1 MPYQS
6 TTHSLDSSSLYGPAA
21 SPLDRGP
28 GAEAYALDVT
38 TRGPDTTTAVM
49 LSRWVPAS
57 RSVDVGLELSNGRH
71 AVLRL
76 DRVGARA
83 LADRLAAAEES
94 YRREDLAI
102 WLKLPEVEV
111 VVRHLVGDDLSES
124 LRGRCTVQDISR
136 ELPESLPGEVR
147 YFFAAQVTNQDL
159 WEVVE
164 DPGWSWT

>member
-28 GAEAYALDVT
+28 GAEAYMLDVT
-38 TRGPDTTTAVM
+38 TRGPATVGST
-49 LSRWVPAS
+49 SRRRVPVS

-102 WLKLPEVEV
+102 WLKLPEVTAAV
-111 VVRHLVGDDLSES
+111 LRIVGDLSES
-124 LRGRCTVQDISR
+124 LRGRCTVQDIAR

-147 YFFAAQVTNQDL
+147 YFAAQATNQDL

-164 DPGWSWT
+164 DPAWSWT

>member
-38 TRGPDTTTAVM
+38 TRGPATVDEM
-49 LSRWVPAS
+49 SSRRVPAS

-102 WLKLPEVEV
+102 WLKLPEVV
-111 VVRHLVGDDLSES
+111 AAIRRLVGDDLSES

-164 DPGWSWT
+164 DPNWSWT

>member
-1 MPYQS
+1 MPSQS
-6 TTHSLDSSSLYGPAA
+6 TTHPRDSSSPCGPAA
-21 SPLDRGP
+21 SPRDRGP

-38 TRGPDTTTAVM
+38 TRGPATVAESA
-49 LSRWVPAS
+49 SRWFPVS

-102 WLKLPEVEV
+102 WLKLPEVTAAV
-111 VVRHLVGDDLSES
+111 LRIVGDLSES
-124 LRGRCTVQDISR
+124 LRGRCTVQDIAR

-147 YFFAAQVTNQDL
+147 YFFAAQATNQDL

-164 DPGWSWT
+164 DPAWSWT